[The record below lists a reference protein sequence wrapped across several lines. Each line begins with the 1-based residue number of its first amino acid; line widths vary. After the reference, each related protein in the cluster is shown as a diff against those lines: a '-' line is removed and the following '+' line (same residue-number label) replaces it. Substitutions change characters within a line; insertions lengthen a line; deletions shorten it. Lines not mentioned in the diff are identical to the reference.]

1 MTPDRRTF
9 LVSGAAALL
18 AAGRLPAAE
27 PPPRLG
33 VIIHSYGLRQA
44 DKSSGFGDPLTFL
57 DYCHRLGA
65 GGIQTSLGARDDAYA
80 ERLRK
85 RAAEHGM
92 YVEGSVRLPRDA
104 SDVERFAAE
113 MRTAQAC
120 GAQVVRT
127 VLLAG
132 RRYEVFDSAAA
143 FHRFAAEGR
152 ASLLWAKPV
161 VERLNLRLAVENHK
175 DFEAKTLLNL
185 LKEVGSPNIGVCVDT
200 GNNIAL
206 LEEPHEVVEALAPF
220 AFSTHIKDMG
230 VEEAA
235 DGFLLAEVPL
245 GQGFLDLPRIL
256 TTLRKARPEVRFN
269 LEMMTRDPLRIPC
282 LGEKYWATM
291 DHVPARRLARMLT
304 LVRKHVS
311 KQPLPRVSGLPATE
325 RLKREDDNVRLCL
338 RHAREKLGL
347 G

>member
-1 MTPDRRTF
+1 M
-9 LVSGAAALL
+9 
-18 AAGRLPAAE
+18 
-27 PPPRLG
+27 
-33 VIIHSYGLRQA
+33 H
-44 DKSSGFGDPLTFL
+44 
-57 DYCHRLGA
+57 
-65 GGIQTSLGARDDAYA
+65 
-80 ERLRK
+80 
-85 RAAEHGM
+85 
-92 YVEGSVRLPRDA
+92 VEGSVRLPRDA
-104 SDVERFAAE
+104 ADVERFAAE

-120 GAQVVRT
+120 GARVVRT

-143 FHRFAAEGR
+143 FRTFAAEGR
-152 ASLLWAKPV
+152 AALLRARPV
-161 VERLNLRLAVENHK
+161 VERFNLRLAVENHK
-175 DFEAKTLLNL
+175 DLEAKALLDL
-185 LKEVGSPNIGVCVDT
+185 LKEVDSPNVGVCVDT

-230 VEEAA
+230 VEEAG

-245 GQGFLDLPRIL
+245 GQGFLDLPRVL
-256 TTLRKARPEVRFN
+256 ATLRKARPEVRFN

-291 DHVPARRLARMLT
+291 EHVPARRLARLLT
-304 LVRKHVS
+304 LVRRQAS
-311 KQPLPRVSGLPATE
+311 RQPLPRVSGLSAAE